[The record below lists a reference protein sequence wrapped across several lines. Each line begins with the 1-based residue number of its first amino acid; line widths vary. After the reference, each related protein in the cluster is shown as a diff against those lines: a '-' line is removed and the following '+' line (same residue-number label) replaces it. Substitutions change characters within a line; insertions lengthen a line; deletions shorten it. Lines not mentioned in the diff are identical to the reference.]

1 MASATSYCLPR
12 LFFSLSLSI
21 DTICAHKVSARDMRN
36 TPDTNVEYSLVE
48 LKCPF
53 AKDNGYVHFRAQ
65 AVRIA
70 LTTLRHPAH
79 LFCERRVSLAC

>member
-1 MASATSYCLPR
+1 
-12 LFFSLSLSI
+12 
-21 DTICAHKVSARDMRN
+21 MRN

-53 AKDNGYVHFRAQ
+53 AKDNGYVHFRTQ

>member
-1 MASATSYCLPR
+1 
-12 LFFSLSLSI
+12 
-21 DTICAHKVSARDMRN
+21 MRN

-53 AKDNGYVHFRAQ
+53 AKDNGYVQFRTQ

-79 LFCERRVSLAC
+79 LFGERRVSLAC